1 MFELITVAVFVWL
14 LAKTMGLA
22 LRLTWG
28 VAKVI
33 ATVLMVFA
41 LPILVV
47 CLLFASGIA
56 LVVPIAVVMLAF
68 GILKSCV

>member
-14 LAKTMGLA
+14 LAKAMGLA